1 MVLKWPSCSNDKIG
15 LFIQK
20 NVLSVYFLPGVIL
33 IAGDAIINKTAVT
46 LIELSLQWKEANDK

>member
-1 MVLKWPSCSNDKIG
+1 MVLKWPSCRNDKIG

-33 IAGDAIINKTAVT
+33 IAGDVIINKTAVT
-46 LIELSLQWKEANDK
+46 LIELSLQ